1 MFQFPGFAFN
11 PYVFRIKYPHSD
23 NRKSEP
29 GNSGVETQA
38 LPDSKFQL
46 SKVGFPIRKS
56 TGQSLFA
63 AHRSL
68 SQRTTSF
75 IASCRQG
82 IHEMPL
88 GHLIALISNAHLNT
102 ARFRGLESPST
113 RRIVLGR
120 VALLI
125 KPVFI
130 EINPNRSAVKQLRA
144 LASGAGYRLPEPQAY
159 PFFTMS
165 RTRRF
170 WSAEPMS
177 SFAWTA
183 QQRRIMVEPDGIEPT
198 TSCLQST
205 RSPS

>member
-23 NRKSEP
+23 NRKSEA
-29 GNSGVETQA
+29 GKSGVETQV

-88 GHLIALISNAHLNT
+88 GHLIALISNAHLNA
-102 ARFRGLESPST
+102 ARARGLESPPLEPHRSRQISIAFKT
-113 RRIVLGR
+113 SFHRD
-120 VALLI
+120 
-125 KPVFI
+125 KPK
-130 EINPNRSAVKQLRA
+130 PKR
-144 LASGAGYRLPEPQAY
+144 G
-159 PFFTMS
+159 
-165 RTRRF
+165 
-170 WSAEPMS
+170 
-177 SFAWTA
+177 
-183 QQRRIMVEPDGIEPT
+183 
-198 TSCLQST
+198 
-205 RSPS
+205 